1 MKKIWISIILLVCLN
16 GCASMKNKN
25 SREILYIGTSSESG
39 IHAYEFNR
47 DKSSLQPLH
56 ITAAFK
62 PTFLA
67 AHPNGKYLYSVN
79 RGTIVPDRD
88 WGSVAAWVIES
99 GDGKLWLMN
108 EQSTDGKDPNH
119 ISLDQKGEWAFVTNF
134 RGDNIAVFPIHK
146 DGALGAATDVKNHA
160 ETAPDG
166 GKITPHPHSVIPSP
180 DYKYFYAQNLGTD
193 KILTYR
199 LDRKTG
205 KLTRVN
211 QDIVTPKGS
220 GPRHLIFH
228 PNGLYAYLAEELSST
243 VSSYQFDDGTGELT
257 FMRRLSTLPVGY
269 SNTTKVAE
277 IKMHPNE
284 KFLYVTNRGH
294 DSVAIYSIDPEN
306 GQLAFINTRPAL
318 GKHPRGMLIDSTGK
332 YLLLA
337 NERSDNVVMFT
348 INTETGDIT
357 PAGVEL
363 KIPAPTFLQ
372 LLKLE

>member
-1 MKKIWISIILLVCLN
+1 MNKIWIPVILSICLN

-25 SREILYIGTSSESG
+25 SREILYVGTSSESG
-39 IHAYEFNR
+39 IHVYEFDR
-47 DKSSLQPLH
+47 EQPALKPLH
-56 ITAAFK
+56 ITPALK

-67 AHPNGKYLYSVN
+67 VHPNGKYLYSVN
-79 RGTIVPDRD
+79 RGTVVPGQD
-88 WGSVAAWVIES
+88 WGSVAAWVI
-99 GDGKLWLMN
+99 GDNGKLTLLN
-108 EQSTDGKDPNH
+108 EQSTQGKDPNH
-119 ISLDQKGEWAFVTNF
+119 ISLDQKGEWGFVTNF

-146 DGALGAATDVKNHA
+146 DGALGAASDLRNHA

-166 GKITPHPHSVIPSP
+166 GKITPHPHSIIPSP
-180 DYKYFYAQNLGTD
+180 DSKYLYAQNLGTD
-193 KILTYR
+193 KIITYT

-205 KLTRVN
+205 KLSLTN
-211 QDIVTPKGS
+211 HGIITPKGS

-243 VSSYQFDDGTGELT
+243 VSSYQYNRKTGELT

-269 SNTTKVAE
+269 SGTTKVAE

-294 DSVAIYSIDPEN
+294 DSVAIYGINPEN
-306 GQLAFINTRPAL
+306 GHLSFIKTQPAL
-318 GKHPRGMLIDSTGK
+318 GSHPRGMLIDSTGK
-332 YLLLA
+332 YLILA
-337 NERSDNVVMFT
+337 NERSDNVVMFRVD
-348 INTETGDIT
+348 EKTGDIT

-363 KIPAPTFLQ
+363 KVPAPTFLQ